1 MALFYPIFG
10 SLATRDG
17 LFTARPALDYAVR
30 RTEGK
35 MTTKTI
41 KVGLAGT
48 GYIGI
53 VHLEMLRRLSGVEVV
68 AVADTNKDLARAAAE
83 KFDISR
89 VFDSVDGLVADREV
103 EVIHDCAP
111 NNVHFDINAKA
122 IRAGKDVV
130 AEKPLALDSRES
142 GELLELAERH
152 GTLTAIDFCYRY
164 YPVVQEAAARARR
177 GDLGEVRAFVG
188 HFLQDWLFFETDY
201 SWRLDPAV
209 AGKANVVADLG
220 SHWCDLVQFI
230 TGQKIIEVMAELH
243 TCLPKRRKPKSGPL
257 SFGAGKAG
265 ESEVVDIALDDY
277 ASLFLKL
284 ANGARG
290 SFTTCQAAAGRK
302 VDIEIQVFGS
312 KESYA
317 WSHVHPNALWIGHRE
332 KANEVFYE
340 SALQQA
346 EGTRK
351 YASLPTGH
359 PMGYHDAVFN
369 LFRDYYEALAAKRTG
384 KPYRATF
391 PDFRTGH
398 EMMCVVDAAVES
410 ARTGKW
416 VEVAKS

>member
-1 MALFYPIFG
+1 M
-10 SLATRDG
+10 
-17 LFTARPALDYAVR
+17 
-30 RTEGK
+30 
-35 MTTKTI
+35 KTI
-41 KVGLAGT
+41 KVGLIGT
-48 GYIGI
+48 GYIGM
-53 VHLEMLRRLSGVEVV
+53 VHLEMLRRLGGVEVA
-68 AVADTNKDLARAAAE
+68 AVADTNKVLARQAAE
-83 KFDISR
+83 KFGIPR
-89 VFDSVDGLVADREV
+89 VYDSADELIADREV
-103 EVIHDCAP
+103 DSIHNCAP

-122 IRAGKDVV
+122 IRAGKEVLS
-130 AEKPLALDSRES
+130 EKPLALDSRES
-142 GELLELAERH
+142 SELLGLAEKH

-177 GDLGEVRAFVG
+177 GDLGDVRAFVG

-201 SWRLDPAV
+201 SWRLDPKV

-230 TGQKIIEVMAELH
+230 TGQKIVEVMAELH
-243 TCLPKRRKPKSGPL
+243 TCLPKRRKPKAGPL
-257 SFGAGKAG
+257 SFGAGQAG
-265 ESEVVDIALDDY
+265 ESEEVGIELDDY

-302 VDIEIQVFGS
+302 VDIELQVFGS

-340 SALQQA
+340 SSLHQA
-346 EGTRK
+346 AETRK
-351 YASLPTGH
+351 YAALPTGH

-369 LFRDYYEALAAKRTG
+369 LFRDYYEAVASKREG

-398 EMMCVVDAAVES
+398 EMMCVIDAAVES
-410 ARTGKW
+410 NQSGRWVKVGK
-416 VEVAKS
+416 